1 MSNRNHNS
9 QTPNQ
14 HTQPD
19 STLSQRVDTMIS
31 NAQSM
36 GGHPSEAR
44 PAEYSKPER
53 AAVDDTAVSKKKGG
67 HKDTRSVQDIVENPG
82 G

>member
-1 MSNRNHNS
+1 MANRNHNT

-36 GGHPSEAR
+36 GGHPTET
-44 PAEYSKPER
+44 PKPEYTKPEKSS
-53 AAVDDTAVSKKKGG
+53 VDATAVHRKSG
-67 HKDTRSVQDIVENPG
+67 HSDKRSVQDIVENPG

>member
-1 MSNRNHNS
+1 MSNRHHND

-14 HTQPD
+14 HVHPD

-31 NAQSM
+31 NAQGM
-36 GGHPSEAR
+36 GGHPKG
-44 PAEYSKPER
+44 PKAEYTAPEKS
-53 AAVDDTAVSKKKGG
+53 AVDDTAVTRKHG
-67 HKDTRSVQDIVENPG
+67 HKDTRSVQDVVENPG